1 MILELCKF
9 RDFLFGIVFP
19 KMSYSLAFRKK
30 IMCVPWTV
38 EYVSDSLI
46 STRSIKV
53 ARAVV
58 RVVNPASIH
67 GVFDRISPVFVVASK
82 NRAVQSNKQTVAP
95 ISTIDITLCSFIA
108 NDKKSKYFF

>member
-1 MILELCKF
+1 M
-9 RDFLFGIVFP
+9 V
-19 KMSYSLAFRKK
+19 
-30 IMCVPWTV
+30 VPWTV

-67 GVFDRISPVFVVASK
+67 GVFDRIAPVFVVASK

-95 ISTIDITLCSFIA
+95 ESTIDITLCSFIA
-108 NDKKSKYFF
+108 IDKKSNFFEKLTADSRNLNYPNANCLSKFIFTVKQN